1 MKRLIAIILMVL
13 FAAHTSGI
21 EITHH
26 LCGKV
31 FQYISLNGHKKDTKC
46 CCKGS
51 GVDKGCC
58 KTTYFKVK
66 IDKDKSLV
74 KSYSPEKHIDI
85 EVLLPEPTAV
95 IYNAPTVWVSVS
107 SDEYIHQKV
116 RWRPDDIYLL
126 YCVFRI

>member
-1 MKRLIAIILMVL
+1 MKRLLAIVLMLL
-13 FAAHTSGI
+13 FAAHISGT

-31 FQYISLNGHKKDTKC
+31 VQYISLNGHKKDTKC

-51 GVDKGCC
+51 GMDKGCC

-66 IDKDKSLV
+66 IDQEKTLAKL
-74 KSYSPEKHIDI
+74 YSSEKHIDV
-85 EVLLPEPTAV
+85 EVLLPELTT
-95 IYNAPTVWVSVS
+95 ISYNTIPRWASVS
-107 SDEYIHQKV
+107 PDEYIHQKV

-126 YCVFRI
+126 HCVFRI